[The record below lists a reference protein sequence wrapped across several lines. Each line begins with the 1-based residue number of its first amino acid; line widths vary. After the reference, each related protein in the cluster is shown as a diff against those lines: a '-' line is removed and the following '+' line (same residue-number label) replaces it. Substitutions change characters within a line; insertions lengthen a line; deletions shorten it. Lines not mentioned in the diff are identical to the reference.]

1 MAAVVAVSPIRAL
14 SPVEEQVVRQMRQLS
29 QVAREWKL
37 TVTLHQRQG
46 GSYLQL
52 EPTPYLKL
60 AVQPDA
66 FLAVE

>member
-1 MAAVVAVSPIRAL
+1 MVDVPPLRSL
-14 SPVEEQVVRQMRQLS
+14 SVIEQQVIAQMRRLS
-29 QVAREWKL
+29 ETSREWKL
-37 TVTLHQRQG
+37 TLTMHQRKN

-60 AVQPDA
+60 VLKPDP

>member
-1 MAAVVAVSPIRAL
+1 MEDTL
-14 SPVEEQVVRQMRQLS
+14 SHAERQVIAQMRRLS
-29 QVAREWKL
+29 QQSREWKL
-37 TVTLHQRQG
+37 TLTYHARKE

-60 AVQPDA
+60 AIQPEA

>member
-1 MAAVVAVSPIRAL
+1 MAQEQML
-14 SPVEEQVVRQMRQLS
+14 SHEWQVVQQMRILS
-29 QVAREWKL
+29 RQSHEWKL
-37 TVTLHQRQG
+37 TLTMHRRKE

-60 AVQPDA
+60 AIQPET